1 MTKYKVNNTK
11 QFLTVLFSQVSDNDI
26 IELLPGTYNFKRYI
40 GYFEIKKSLTIRGIS
55 DDANSTKLNCA
66 FFCNGNSL
74 ILQNLS
80 VTYDGPKFNTI
91 ALYNHA
97 ELYGNNVVINRVL
110 SKWDTVYCQNSTIS
124 LLNSAIMANRNTNT
138 TGLLLEKDSQMIAVD
153 TEIQLLGLRKSSA
166 IVKDSVIS
174 YAVALQNHASLSYID
189 LTVDGRRNLDSSN
202 FYIENNSNV
211 DGVNLNFSKKDTF
224 IDIINSN
231 FKGDSFLSGLS
242 NIRWRF
248 DDNSTVL
255 ADGSEPF
262 NQNN

>member
-1 MTKYKVNNTK
+1 
-11 QFLTVLFSQVSDNDI
+11 
-26 IELLPGTYNFKRYI
+26 
-40 GYFEIKKSLTIRGIS
+40 
-55 DDANSTKLNCA
+55 
-66 FFCNGNSL
+66 
-74 ILQNLS
+74 
-80 VTYDGPKFNTI
+80 
-91 ALYNHA
+91 
-97 ELYGNNVVINRVL
+97 
-110 SKWDTVYCQNSTIS
+110 
-124 LLNSAIMANRNTNT
+124 
-138 TGLLLEKDSQMIAVD
+138 
-153 TEIQLLGLRKSSA
+153 
-166 IVKDSVIS
+166 VIS